1 MKRFFG
7 VQMIIGFHSKRKN
20 VEKCFSMYAC
30 MRMTYYTNANIFP
43 WVDHIVPTLVM
54 LLKKTC
60 KHKVKK
66 IQMRLMQF
74 AYSSNNNL
82 GFKSVQ

>member
-1 MKRFFG
+1 MFQNSLEKVFWRTNDNR
-7 VQMIIGFHSKRKN
+7 ISLEEEN

-60 KHKVKK
+60 QHKVEKNSDAVNA
-66 IQMRLMQF
+66 ICLF
-74 AYSSNNNL
+74 L
-82 GFKSVQ
+82 E